1 MPKKQLKKA
10 RKSKPKKSIKTQKRK
25 HKKKSAHK
33 KQASRKPAARKAHR
47 KPTKRHAAKKPTA
60 KPTTTKTIK
69 APEAK
74 APPKKQKKEFLQRVS
89 TKQPKRRLYY
99 KGKNPSEK
107 LTSLG
112 DDVLKQ
118 LSKRRSPN
126 LILPTRGLNNVYFD
140 EKAQLLRLGK
150 KTSTR
155 NFLNVAH
162 TRKFMQSLLVASLCK
177 KLAIS
182 NKHASIRECYYQLKH
197 SIEGTK
203 ENTFEGQEESDP
215 IIEDLE
221 RMLDTL
227 REKLNVSADRKG
239 YLYGNVVIEDAGD
252 KINCSKLGTGGWG
265 IPSNVEDIKFSK
277 VDAKYALVIETAAM
291 FERLIEEKYAK
302 KNKCL
307 LIATQGQAS
316 RGIRRIIHRLS
327 EEKNLPIIVFTDG
340 DPYGYYIYSV
350 IKMGSINLAYLS
362 DKLGTPKCKF
372 VGMSMTDIDKYD
384 LRKVSENLK
393 DLDKKR
399 IKEEMRYPWFQN
411 KQWQKELKL
420 MLKMGLRIEQ
430 QALANKSLEFVAEE
444 YLPKKIKAGDFLP

>member
-1 MPKKQLKKA
+1 MRSLRKGQMPKK
-10 RKSKPKKSIKTQKRK
+10 RKRK
-25 HKKKSAHK
+25 ATKKKTMK
-33 KQASRKPAARKAHR
+33 KTTRKTTKR
-47 KPTKRHAAKKPTA
+47 KPTRKAAPKQSAPKPTP
-60 KPTTTKTIK
+60 KPVQKQPTPKSDDTKSLR
-69 APEAK
+69 A
-74 APPKKQKKEFLQRVS
+74 
-89 TKQPKRRLYY
+89 PKRRLYY
-99 KGKNPSEK
+99 PGKGPSER

-112 DDVLKQ
+112 DDVVKQ

-126 LILPTRGLNNVYFD
+126 LVLPTRGLTNVFFD
-140 EKAQLLRLGK
+140 EKAQLLRLGR

-162 TRKFMQSLLVASLCK
+162 TRKFMQTLLIGALCK
-177 KLAIS
+177 RLATS
-182 NKHASIRECYYQLKH
+182 SKHASLRECYYQLKH
-197 SIEGTK
+197 TIEGTK
-203 ENTFEGQEESDP
+203 ENTFEDQSESDP
-215 IIEDLE
+215 IIEDIE

-227 REKLNVSADRKG
+227 RESLNLAADRKG
-239 YLYGNVVIEDAGD
+239 YLYGNVTIEDAGD

-265 IPSNVEDIKFSK
+265 IPSNVEGIKFSK

-302 KNKCL
+302 KNNCL

-327 EEKNLPIIVFTDG
+327 EEKNLPIYVFTDG

-372 VGMSMTDIDKYD
+372 VGMSMTDIEKYD
-384 LRKVSENLK
+384 LQKVTERLK

-399 IKEEMRYPWFQN
+399 IKEEMQYPWFQN
-411 KQWQKELKL
+411 KEWQKELKL
-420 MLKMGLRIEQ
+420 MLKGGMRIEQ

-444 YLPKKIKAGDFLP
+444 YLPKKIKAGEFLP

>member
-1 MPKKQLKKA
+1 MPAKKTPKKKLTKQKPAKG
-10 RKSKPKKSIKTQKRK
+10 SPKKSLKSQPKTPAPS
-25 HKKKSAHK
+25 KKA
-33 KQASRKPAARKAHR
+33 PAA
-47 KPTKRHAAKKPTA
+47 A
-60 KPTTTKTIK
+60 KPTTAKPAADSPATKTPT
-69 APEAK
+69 APAK
-74 APPKKQKKEFLQRVS
+74 KKPLSQLDNLKLRK
-89 TKQPKRRLYY
+89 PKRRLYY
-99 KGKNPSEK
+99 AGKGPSER

-112 DDVLKQ
+112 DDVVSQ
-118 LSKRRSPN
+118 LSKHRSPN
-126 LILPTRGLNNVYFD
+126 LVLPTRGLTNVFFD
-140 EKAQLLRLGK
+140 EKAQLLRLGH
-150 KTSTR
+150 KTSIR

-162 TRKFMQSLLVASLCK
+162 TRKFMQTLLVASLCK
-177 KLAIS
+177 RLATS

-197 SIEGTK
+197 TIEGTK

-227 REKLNVSADRKG
+227 RERLNVSADRKG
-239 YLYGNVVIEDAGD
+239 YLYGNVTIQDAGD

-302 KNKCL
+302 KNNCL

-327 EEKNLPIIVFTDG
+327 EEKKLPIIVFTDG

-372 VGMSMTDIDKYD
+372 VGMSMSDIEKYD
-384 LRKVSENLK
+384 LKKVTEKLK

-399 IKEEMRYPWFQN
+399 IKEEMQYPWFQN
-411 KQWQKELKL
+411 KEWQKELKL
-420 MLKMGLRIEQ
+420 MLKGGLRIEQ

-444 YLPKKIKAGDFLP
+444 YLPQKIKAGDFLP